1 MVAEQGAPASRRER
15 WAWYLYDFG
24 NSAYASAVYLAVY
37 SVYFKDRVVGG
48 AEGTRLWGVAETIAA
63 IVVLLSGPFLGTLA
77 DFAGSKKRFLLF
89 FTAMSCL
96 FTASLFLIKPG
107 MVVTGIAL
115 FVLADIGYRAAQI
128 FYDGLLPEIA
138 SPKEMGRVSGVGW
151 AIGTVGGIVILLL
164 LMPLEGIL
172 GSIMTP
178 EKVTANALVSR
189 TAMIVTAVFFVLF
202 AIPVFVWLR
211 EKATRHKL
219 PAGENY
225 LGLAVRRLQSTF
237 RTARGFKEFLKF
249 ILAFFVYNDGIMI
262 VMGFASII
270 GATLFGLQTQQILV
284 FFIIVQLA
292 NVLGS
297 YVFGVLADRIG
308 VKLSLISSLV
318 LMVAV
323 IIWLFFAHGQVTEF
337 FVIGA
342 VAGLAMAGAQ
352 SVSRTMVA
360 LFAPPGKSA
369 EFFGFFATFG
379 RVSSVIAPL
388 LFGLLA
394 AEAAIWYEARG
405 VEVAFAEQDGLRLAI
420 LLIAA
425 FIAVGTLLLLL
436 VDEKKAI
443 AAAQQE
449 PEAL

>member
-1 MVAEQGAPASRRER
+1 MAAARGAPTSRRER

-48 AEGTRLWGVAETIAA
+48 AEGTRLWGIAETIAA

-89 FTAMSCL
+89 FTAMSCI

-107 MVVTGIAL
+107 MIVTGIAL

-138 SPKEMGRVSGVGW
+138 SPKEMGRVSGFGW
-151 AIGTVGGIVILLL
+151 AVGTVGGIVILLL

-202 AIPVFVWLR
+202 AIPIFAWLR
-211 EKATRHKL
+211 EKAKRNKL
-219 PAGENY
+219 PPGENY

-270 GATLFGLQTQQILV
+270 GATLFGLKTQQILV

-308 VKLSLISSLV
+308 VKRSLIASLV

-323 IIWLFFAHGQVTEF
+323 IIWLFFAHGQTTEF
-337 FVIGA
+337 FIIGA

-394 AEAAIWYEARG
+394 AEAALWYEARG
-405 VEVAFAEQDGLRLAI
+405 IQVAIAEQNGLRLAI

-425 FIAVGTLLLLL
+425 FIGVGTLLLLL

-443 AAAQQE
+443 AAARQE
-449 PEAL
+449 SETE

>member
-1 MVAEQGAPASRRER
+1 MTTVSVTAETTRRER

-37 SVYFKDRVVGG
+37 SVYFKDKVVGG

-89 FTAMSCL
+89 FTGLSCV
-96 FTASLFLIKPG
+96 FTASLFVIQPG
-107 MVVTGIAL
+107 MVTTGIVF

-138 SPKEMGRVSGVGW
+138 TPREMGRISGLGW

-164 LMPLEGIL
+164 LMPLE
-172 GSIMTP
+172 
-178 EKVTANALVSR
+178 KLVAGHLVPR
-189 TAMIVTAVFFVLF
+189 IAMIVTGLFFAVFAVPILL
-202 AIPVFVWLR
+202 WLR
-211 EKATRHKL
+211 EKARPQRL

-225 LGLAVRRLQSTF
+225 AGLAFRRVVSTF
-237 RTARGFKEFLKF
+237 RSARGFGEFLKF
-249 ILAFFVYNDGIMI
+249 IVAFFVYNDGIMI

-270 GATLFGLQTQQILV
+270 GATLFGLTTQDILIFFILV
-284 FFIIVQLA
+284 QLT
-292 NVLGS
+292 NVVGAYL
-297 YVFGVLADRIG
+297 FGWLVDLIG
-308 VKLSLISSLV
+308 AKLSLIISLV
-318 LMVAV
+318 LMIAV
-323 IIWLFFAHGQVTEF
+323 VVWLYFAHGSTTF

-342 VAGLAMAGAQ
+342 LAGVAMAGAQ

-388 LFGLLA
+388 VFGWLA
-394 AEAAIWYEARG
+394 AEAALWYEASG
-405 VEVAFAEQDGLRLAI
+405 QQVEVAEQSGLRLAV
-420 LLIAA
+420 LSIAA
-425 FIAVGTLLLLL
+425 FILVGLVLLLS
-436 VDEKKAI
+436 VNEKKGR
-443 AAAQQE
+443 
-449 PEAL
+449 EASRVALEE